1 MGLFI
6 PETGLLFWMLLAF
19 GIVFFI
25 LAKYGW
31 PAIIGMVEK
40 RSDFINNAI
49 KEAEEAHSQ
58 LENIKITSE
67 EILSDARQKQLEILQ
82 EGASIKN
89 KMIEDAKKQAVAEA
103 NKIIQAAQM
112 SIQKEKDEALK
123 DVRKQ
128 VAALSL
134 DIAEKIM
141 RRQLKNNEAEQMKL
155 IDKLL
160 EEMNISQS

>member
-40 RSDFINNAI
+40 RSEFINSAI
-49 KEAEEAHSQ
+49 KDAEEAHLQ
-58 LENIKITSE
+58 LENIKVTSE

-103 NKIIQAAQM
+103 NKIIQAAQV
-112 SIQKEKDEALK
+112 SIQKEKDEAMK
-123 DVRKQ
+123 DIRKQ
-128 VAALSL
+128 VAKLSL

-141 RRQLKNNEAEQMKL
+141 RQQLKNNEAEQMKL

-160 EEMNISQS
+160 EEMNVN

>member
-19 GIVFFI
+19 GTVFFV

-40 RSDFINNAI
+40 RSEFINNSL
-49 KEAEEAHSQ
+49 KEAEEAHLQ
-58 LENIKITSE
+58 LENVKTASE

-89 KMIEDAKKQAVAEA
+89 KMIEDAKKQSVAEA
-103 NKIIQAAQM
+103 NKIIQVAQI
-112 SIQKEKDEALK
+112 SIQKEKEEAMK
-123 DVRKQ
+123 DIRKQ

-141 RRQLKNNEAEQMKL
+141 RQQLKNNDAEQMKL

-160 EEMNISQS
+160 EEMNIN